1 MAGQHVARNS
11 LQRDS
16 ERPLCEAIKVR
27 PGLQGRSQDVGDLKL
42 RDICQGELHT
52 ASLTSPTERHMLQA
66 TKPEGQNNV
75 FCFLGFFFFLVF
87 RDRVSLCSPGCPG
100 AHFVDQAG
108 LKTQKS
114 ACLCLLSAGIKGVRH
129 HAGPQNNLSSLKL

>member
-52 ASLTSPTERHMLQA
+52 ASLTSPTERHMLHPIFSPFVDFILFYF
-66 TKPEGQNNV
+66 TY
-75 FCFLGFFFFLVF
+75 FLV
-87 RDRVSLCSPGCPG
+87 
-100 AHFVDQAG
+100 
-108 LKTQKS
+108 K
-114 ACLCLLSAGIKGVRH
+114 
-129 HAGPQNNLSSLKL
+129 